1 MSHKKWSAGMQQTEN
16 IKPRTNPIQALRRI
30 FHETTGARTAAEKL
44 EPLLQLLQEQPEER
58 SALQELTDTLETILL
73 GQRQTMLMLED
84 MDRKLDQLLA
94 KR

>member
-1 MSHKKWSAGMQQTEN
+1 M
-16 IKPRTNPIQALRRI
+16 KPRVNPVQALRRI
-30 FHETTGARTAAEKL
+30 FHETTGARAAAERL

-58 SALQELTDTLETILL
+58 SALQELTDTLESLLL

-84 MDRKLDQLLA
+84 MDKKLDQLLA

>member
-1 MSHKKWSAGMQQTEN
+1 M
-16 IKPRTNPIQALRRI
+16 KPRTNPIQALRRI

-84 MDRKLDQLLA
+84 LDKKVDRLLT